1 MIKVINLP
9 KETLE
14 TIKNLQI
21 EFIKVMNQIG
31 EVRIEMNNLSEL
43 EKKLFIDYKEL
54 KNREKQLERIVLN
67 TNHFI
72 DMMYIKQGFDWGEF
86 LQYDLFRYFC
96 DCVRA

>member
-54 KNREKQLERIVLN
+54 KNREKQL
-67 TNHFI
+67 I
-72 DMMYIKQGFDWGEF
+72 DDTGKKFGFGKV
-86 LQYDLFRYFC
+86 DLEKGTLTV
-96 DCVRA
+96 D